1 MNKYYLLTITLLYSV
16 LSFSQDG
23 TLDSSFGLIY
33 QFPGFYFKTITSYGE
48 YNNGKANALALSSTG
63 SIRIGATEEKRSTY
77 SSPLVNSFGFHTVSA
92 NGTISNDNISG
103 SGYLENCSNTIFLSN
118 GKSLLIGSKYYD
130 NNFVNNG
137 DILMQFNNADG
148 TIDTSVY
155 PVTGQKTINI
165 AFREDITSIKEYD
178 NKLYA
183 CGNIIIT
190 ENQTPKILVARFD
203 LNGNLDTTFN
213 TTGYKTLDLNGLN
226 VCSDLSVQ
234 SDGKILLVA
243 HSTTDP
249 NNFIVYRLNNDSTL
263 DTTFGT
269 NGIKYV
275 NLGANGNSIP
285 NTIII
290 QSDHKILVSGTLNL
304 NNSNVFNYAVARLNE
319 NGSLDTSFG
328 SNGFYKTMVGI
339 SPSGSCTDMKLLSNG
354 KIILAGNLKTGTG
367 IGLLKLNSNG
377 TLDNTFGTN
386 GITTTVN
393 NNITNVSVSKIAIKS
408 DGKVLVVGGA
418 KANAPNNQTQIFIA
432 QYNNSNT
439 LGNEKFKKD
448 KSTIYPN
455 PVKEAI
461 YLSNITKAE
470 YEIFN
475 ILGESISKG
484 ISNENQINV
493 NSLTKGIYILRFKD
507 EDVIFNQKFI
517 KE

>member
-33 QFPGFYFKTITSYGE
+33 QFPGFDFKTITSYGE
-48 YNNGKANALALSSTG
+48 YNNGRGKAIAINLSGKT
-63 SIRIGATEEKRSTY
+63 IIGATEAKRSSY
-77 SSPLVNSFGFHTVSA
+77 SSPLAGSFGYHTATS
-92 NGTISNDNISG
+92 NGTISNDNYSG
-103 SGYLENCSNTIFLSN
+103 SGYEEDCSDVIILSN
-118 GKSLLIGSKYYD
+118 GKSILIGNKIND
-130 NNFVNNG
+130 NNYTNYN

-148 TIDTSVY
+148 SIDTSTQ

-165 AFREDITSIKEYD
+165 GYAENIYSMKEYD

-183 CGNIIIT
+183 CGYL
-190 ENQTPKILVARFD
+190 QVSSSQSQKLLVARFD
-203 LNGNLDTTFN
+203 LTGNLDTTFGAN
-213 TTGYKTLDLNGLN
+213 GYISPVISNFDNAIDIFIQN
-226 VCSDLSVQ
+226 DS
-234 SDGKILLVA
+234 KILVTGG
-243 HSTTDP
+243 SI
-249 NNFIVYRLNNDSTL
+249 NNFTVARFLNNGNL
-263 DTTFGT
+263 DNTFGT
-269 NGIKYV
+269 NGIT
-275 NLGANGNSIP
+275 NIDLGANGLSVPNSI
-285 NTIII
+285 IV
-290 QSDHKILVSGTLNL
+290 QSDNKILVSGTLNL

-386 GITTTVN
+386 GITTTIN

-439 LGNEKFKKD
+439 LGNENFEKD

-475 ILGESISKG
+475 ILGESILKG

-493 NSLTKGIYILRFKD
+493 NSLTKGIYILKFKN